1 MTYDGTDMT
10 INGGTIRT
18 GVTGQRIEISGSI
31 LKSYSSSGTVP
42 KFQTSLL

>member
-18 GVTGQRIEISGSI
+18 GVTGQRIELSGSTM
-31 LKSYSSSGTVP
+31 KAYNSSNALRLQSN
-42 KFQTSLL
+42 